1 MNAADIQSIAPAE
14 AITRLAQMPPLLH
27 RALVDASPEELRIR
41 TEPDSFCL
49 VEHACHLRDLERE
62 AYAIRLHR
70 MLSEDRPVLAQF
82 DGDVVARER
91 RYVEQDAHRACDEFA
106 IARTALIDRA
116 EALSAGQMARTAVF
130 LGRTITVCD
139 LLAMI
144 VEHDRGHR
152 EEIANLV
159 SLRAA
164 I

>member
-1 MNAADIQSIAPAE
+1 
-14 AITRLAQMPPLLH
+14 
-27 RALVDASPEELRIR
+27 
-41 TEPDSFCL
+41 
-49 VEHACHLRDLERE
+49 
-62 AYAIRLHR
+62 
-70 MLSEDRPVLAQF
+70 
-82 DGDVVARER
+82 
-91 RYVEQDAHRACDEFA
+91 
-106 IARTALIDRA
+106 
-116 EALSAGQMARTAVF
+116 MARTAVF

>member
-1 MNAADIQSIAPAE
+1 MSGV
-14 AITRLAQMPPLLH
+14 
-27 RALVDASPEELRIR
+27 LVILEQRNGTLGRI
-41 TEPDSFCL
+41 SL
-49 VEHACHLRDLERE
+49 
-62 AYAIRLHR
+62 
-70 MLSEDRPVLAQF
+70 
-82 DGDVVARER
+82 
-91 RYVEQDAHRACDEFA
+91 
-106 IARTALIDRA
+106 